1 MKFLPL
7 LLAITTFPQEGSS
20 VRLLKRELS
29 QYPLAKCNDGS
40 SAVYFY
46 DQDVRASGQKVLIY
60 LPDSGHCTSLEDC
73 RRRCSESSADKEFCT
88 TSRKTVL
95 EFNEGIWS
103 SNSDDN
109 PFADYFKV
117 FIHSCSNDDFS
128 GTRQSSRLTGNLHFQ
143 GKNILTS
150 TLQDLVSTFG
160 INQADSLVLV
170 GSGTGA
176 RGVGYNCD
184 YVSDAFHTVNSRAD
198 VRCILDSP
206 DFIPWWVR
214 TEADQCKGQDY
225 NALELEHFL
234 WGKEADQSCMEESR
248 RSVNSSEL
256 YHKCGVFSRYWEH
269 IDTPFFLINSQYN
282 PTYFDSNPC
291 GPEKSDPQYAAYQL
305 SWRRGVI
312 ALMQVIQEKKK
323 EVGIFSAN
331 CDSHSILSGV
341 LAKPYWTQLTVP
353 IIDQEVQESS
363 LNSLLFKWRLSDS
376 VQAVDSI
383 MRNNSN
389 CVSAAP
395 HRVLGTCAGRLISC
409 NRHATLLPSVA
420 RSGGYGFRRGLI
432 RRLSPPSYIWP
443 SSYNQHRRCG
453 LDPYYSGCGETVL
466 TGTGCGTCSS
476 TSRCGLGGCGGTFL
490 SGAADRVVPE
500 SAIPASGKKGRLW
513 RRFYYLQYLK
523 LLYNRLKKE
532 YAREYYQNSNHHSG
546 HSLGVEVFSSIRAPG
561 SSLVPDYDDYY
572 NDYYDYDYDGGD
584 DIFARIVKAV
594 KKNRDENNKN
604 GRRNDPSKILL
615 DSVQENFVFPQELL
629 DALPDIDD
637 IEYEDFES
645 LNEQVESLN
654 NVRRKK
660 NFTRN

>member
-1 MKFLPL
+1 M
-7 LLAITTFPQEGSS
+7 
-20 VRLLKRELS
+20 
-29 QYPLAKCNDGS
+29 
-40 SAVYFY
+40 
-46 DQDVRASGQKVLIY
+46 
-60 LPDSGHCTSLEDC
+60 
-73 RRRCSESSADKEFCT
+73 
-88 TSRKTVL
+88 
-95 EFNEGIWS
+95 
-103 SNSDDN
+103 
-109 PFADYFKV
+109 
-117 FIHSCSNDDFS
+117 
-128 GTRQSSRLTGNLHFQ
+128 
-143 GKNILTS
+143 
-150 TLQDLVSTFG
+150 
-160 INQADSLVLV
+160 
-170 GSGTGA
+170 
-176 RGVGYNCD
+176 
-184 YVSDAFHTVNSRAD
+184 NSRAD

-269 IDTPFFLINSQYN
+269 INTPFFLINSQYN

-395 HRVLGTCAGRLISC
+395 HRVLGTCAGRLITC

-453 LDPYYSGCGETVL
+453 LDPYYSGCGETV
-466 TGTGCGTCSS
+466 
-476 TSRCGLGGCGGTFL
+476 
-490 SGAADRVVPE
+490 
-500 SAIPASGKKGRLW
+500 
-513 RRFYYLQYLK
+513 
-523 LLYNRLKKE
+523 
-532 YAREYYQNSNHHSG
+532 
-546 HSLGVEVFSSIRAPG
+546 
-561 SSLVPDYDDYY
+561 
-572 NDYYDYDYDGGD
+572 
-584 DIFARIVKAV
+584 
-594 KKNRDENNKN
+594 
-604 GRRNDPSKILL
+604 
-615 DSVQENFVFPQELL
+615 
-629 DALPDIDD
+629 
-637 IEYEDFES
+637 
-645 LNEQVESLN
+645 
-654 NVRRKK
+654 
-660 NFTRN
+660 